1 MMKLATLVL
10 VLALGLPG
18 TVLSRPPACFPIPQS
33 RAPLPVDVEATEV
46 RTEGL
51 LVWVLLTYHN
61 PTPTPLHL
69 GLQQWANACTQL
81 VDDARTTYTLLQ
93 TVGIGYGY
101 DLRNWLTLAP
111 DGQARVVLLFRAN
124 DPTDSVPRRYT
135 LTSAQLVRHDEAT
148 AATPFTVA
156 LRDLLPH

>member
-1 MMKLATLVL
+1 MMKLAALVL

-18 TVLSRPPACFPIPQS
+18 TVISHPPACFPIPRS

-46 RTEGL
+46 RTEGP
-51 LVWVLLTYHN
+51 LVWILLTYHN
-61 PTPTPLHL
+61 PTAMPLHL

-81 VDDARTTYTLLQ
+81 ADDVRTTYTLLQ
-93 TVGIGYGY
+93 TVGVGHEY

-124 DPTDSVPRRYT
+124 DPTDSASRRYT
-135 LTSAQLVRHDEAT
+135 LTSAQLVRRDEAT
-148 AATPFTVA
+148 EVTTFTVA
-156 LRDLLPH
+156 LRDLLPR